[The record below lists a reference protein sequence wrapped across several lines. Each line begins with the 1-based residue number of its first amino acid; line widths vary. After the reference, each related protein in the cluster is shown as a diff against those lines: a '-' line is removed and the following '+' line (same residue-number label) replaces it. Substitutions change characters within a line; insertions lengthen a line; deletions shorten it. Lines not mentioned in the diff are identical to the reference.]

1 MLSVTTRIY
10 VNLLS
15 VIAEGCVYI
24 YIYINVFDPMHRCRH
39 GESGMM
45 SVRAAGAGEGG
56 AEGELLEE
64 ELTQVD
70 RVLEEALKA
79 VQRKS
84 HLVFNLTSK
93 EWLKHFDR

>member
-1 MLSVTTRIY
+1 
-10 VNLLS
+10 
-15 VIAEGCVYI
+15 
-24 YIYINVFDPMHRCRH
+24 
-39 GESGMM
+39 M
-45 SVRAAGAGEGG
+45 SVRAAGAGDGG

-93 EWLKHFDR
+93 EWLKHFDRSEKSMPAVALFVIFSSLSILCPLIQFDLIAQLWLVYTDGILDF